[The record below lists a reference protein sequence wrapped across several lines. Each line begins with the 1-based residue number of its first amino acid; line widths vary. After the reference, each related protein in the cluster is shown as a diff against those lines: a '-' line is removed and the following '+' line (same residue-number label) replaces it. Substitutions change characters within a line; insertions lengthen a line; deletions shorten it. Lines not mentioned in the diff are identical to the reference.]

1 MSYFSKP
8 TTPNG
13 KLYIGNVKWSNDY
26 KNVMLFASA
35 AARDAFLKSHLT
47 LIKSNV
53 IFYNPNGYIDVKRK
67 IENVESINYALYIND
82 SDISDTSYCCFV
94 TNFEYIAPRTTRLY
108 VELDVFQM
116 YHYSTSYYQS
126 FIERAI
132 IDKDDD
138 AMDFNL
144 LPEPINAP
152 LIFEKELTQIGRESN
167 QESDSDVTK
176 KWQPVWV
183 LHSAS
188 YYNSLTGEYQYKGLG
203 KQNTF
208 GEYGRFIFNAS
219 DLEKLLKMYGRKGFN
234 DTLQDFS
241 DMLDETIGALTQ
253 NGKDVLKALIQG
265 IFSGG
270 VATTQGWNNM
280 TGMSTV
286 SDVFN
291 IAEYQD
297 HRDELIGLYA
307 IPRWLYDAYVAAGGE
322 GDDNTGY
329 AVNRR
334 DDVTFPMRINNS
346 SLANGYPPRNKK
358 MLSSVCRGYLLANY
372 TGLSIPFK
380 PELFTGTPSITLYG
394 ITMSTSGYQFYISN
408 YSDKQTSHGE
418 VAYASERRVG
428 YDANTGINKALA
440 LIGAGAGV
448 ASGATQ
454 MASGGMGIIT
464 GAGAV
469 GQSLVSAIDSLGTK
483 EQHFGNNGDLLRITG
498 ARPQLRWYE
507 LNPSVSEC
515 QAIDNFF
522 DMYGYTIHKHQN
534 PLKYIYTR
542 EDGAY
547 NRNKPLR
554 RYWEYIKTENINMKC
569 NAPSDYENKLK
580 AIFNSGVTIWN
591 DYDEFGDYSNT
602 NGNGTEFQS

>member
-35 AARDAFLKSHLT
+35 AARDTFLKNHLT

-53 IFYNPNGYIDVKRK
+53 IFYNPNGYIDVKKK
-67 IENVESINYALYIND
+67 IENVESINYVLYIND
-82 SDISDTSYCCFV
+82 SDISETSYCCFV

-152 LIFEKELTQIGRESN
+152 LIYEKELTQIGTTE
-167 QESDSDVTK
+167 
-176 KWQPVWV
+176 KWQPIWV

-188 YYNSLTGEYQYKGLG
+188 YYEYSDHKYYYQGIG
-203 KQNTF
+203 TDNTF
-208 GEYGRFIFNAS
+208 GEYGRFIDNIT
-219 DLEKLLKMYGRKGFN
+219 ELKTVLQNYGRKSAAEIADDVGQASGN
-234 DTLQDFS
+234 QTW
-241 DMLDETIGALTQ
+241 
-253 NGKDVLKALIQG
+253 KDWINAMFAGTAGTDVIEAVK
-265 IFSGG
+265 STTS
-270 VATTQGWNNM
+270 VA
-280 TGMSTV
+280 
-286 SDVFN
+286 DL
-291 IAEYQD
+291 QD

-307 IPRWLYDAYVAAGGE
+307 IPKWLYDEYIDGG
-322 GDDNTGY
+322 GNTNY
-329 AVNRR
+329 ATNERISVN
-334 DDVTFPMRINNS
+334 FPLTVNNLN
-346 SLANGYPPRNKK
+346 LANGYSPRNKK
-358 MLSSVCRGYLLANY
+358 ILSSVCRGYILANF
-372 TGLSIPFK
+372 TGLQIPYK
-380 PELFTGTPSITLYG
+380 PELFSGTPSITLYG
-394 ITMSTSGYQFYISN
+394 ITMSTSGYQFYISD
-408 YSDKQTSHGE
+408 YEDYQTAHGE

-428 YDANTGINKALA
+428 YDANTGINKALS

-454 MASGGMGIIT
+454 IASGGMGILTGT
-464 GAGAV
+464 GAI

-534 PLKYIYTR
+534 PLKYIYTY
-542 EDGAY
+542 EQGAY

-554 RYWEYIKTENINMKC
+554 KYWEYIKTENVNMKC
-569 NAPSDYENKLK
+569 AAPSDYENKLK
-580 AIFNSGVTIWN
+580 SIFNSGVTIWN
-591 DYDEFGDYSNT
+591 DYDEFGDYSNS
-602 NGNGTEFQS
+602 NGNGQPF

>member
-132 IDKDDD
+132 INKSDDS
-138 AMDFNL
+138 MKFNL

-152 LIFEKELTQIGRESN
+152 LIFEEELTQIGKASETES
-167 QESDSDVTK
+167 EADVRK

-188 YYNSLTGEYQYKGLG
+188 YYNDTKGEYQYKGIG
-203 KQNTF
+203 TDNTF
-208 GEYGRFIFNAS
+208 GEYGRFIDDVS
-219 DLEKLLKMYGRKGFN
+219 ELETLLKMYGRKGFN

-241 DMLDETIGALTQ
+241 DMLDETVGALTQ
-253 NGKDVLKALIQG
+253 NGKDVIKALIQG

-307 IPRWLYDAYVAAGGE
+307 IPKWLYTQYIADGG
-322 GDDNTGY
+322 NQNY
-329 AVNRR
+329 ATNKRTS
-334 DDVTFPMRINNS
+334 VTFPMSINSS
-346 SLANGYPPRNKK
+346 SLANGYSPRNKK
-358 MLSSVCRGYLLANY
+358 MLSSVCRGYLLANF
-372 TGLSIPFK
+372 TGLQIPFK
-380 PELFTGTPSITLYG
+380 PELFTATPSITLYG
-394 ITMSTSGYQFYISN
+394 ITMSTSGYQFYISD
-408 YSDKQTSHGE
+408 YEDYQTAHGE

-454 MASGGMGIIT
+454 IASGGAGIIT

-534 PLKYIYTR
+534 PLKYIYTY
-542 EDGAY
+542 ENGAY
-547 NRNKPLR
+547 NKNKPLR
-554 RYWEYIKTENINMKC
+554 RYWQYIKTENVNMKC
-569 NAPSDYENKLK
+569 AAPSDYENKLK
-580 AIFNSGVTIWN
+580 SIFNSGVTIWN

-602 NGNGTEFQS
+602 NGNGVPF

>member
-35 AARDAFLKSHLT
+35 AKRDTFLKNHLT

-53 IFYNPNGYIDVKRK
+53 IFYNPNGYIDIKKK

-138 AMDFNL
+138 SMKFNL

-152 LIFEKELTQIGRESN
+152 LIYEKELTQIGTTE
-167 QESDSDVTK
+167 

-188 YYNSLTGEYQYKGLG
+188 YYEYSDHKYYYQGIG
-203 KQNTF
+203 TNNTF
-208 GEYGRFIFNAS
+208 GEYGRFIDDIN
-219 DLEKLLKMYGRKGFN
+219 ELKTVLQNYGRKSAAEIADDVGQASGN
-234 DTLQDFS
+234 QTW
-241 DMLDETIGALTQ
+241 
-253 NGKDVLKALIQG
+253 KDWINAMFAGTAGTDVIEAVK
-265 IFSGG
+265 STTS
-270 VATTQGWNNM
+270 VA
-280 TGMSTV
+280 
-286 SDVFN
+286 DL
-291 IAEYQD
+291 QD

-307 IPRWLYDAYVAAGGE
+307 IPKWLYKEYIAEGG
-322 GDDNTGY
+322 NTNY
-329 AVNRR
+329 ATNE
-334 DDVTFPMRINNS
+334 RISINVPLTVNNS
-346 SLANGYPPRNKK
+346 NLANGYAPRNKK
-358 MLSSVCRGYLLANY
+358 MLSSVCRGYILANF
-372 TGLSIPFK
+372 TGLQIPYK
-380 PELFTGTPSITLYG
+380 PELFSGTPSITLYG
-394 ITMSTSGYQFYISN
+394 ITMSTSGYQFYISDYN
-408 YSDKQTSHGE
+408 DYQTAHGE

-428 YDANTGINKALA
+428 YDANTGINKALS

-454 MASGGMGIIT
+454 IASGGAGIIT
-464 GAGAV
+464 GAGAI

-498 ARPQLRWYE
+498 TRPQLRWYE

-534 PLKYIYTR
+534 PLKYIYTY
-542 EDGAY
+542 EQGAY
-547 NRNKPLR
+547 NKNKPLR
-554 RYWEYIKTENINMKC
+554 RYWQYIKTENVNMKC
-569 NAPSDYENKLK
+569 NAPADYENKLK
-580 AIFNSGVTIWN
+580 SIFNSGVTIWN
-591 DYDEFGDYSNT
+591 DYSEFGDYSNS
-602 NGNGTEFQS
+602 NGNGVPF

>member
-13 KLYIGNVKWSNDY
+13 KLYIGSVKWSNDY

-35 AARDAFLKSHLT
+35 EARDAFLKSHLT

-67 IENVESINYALYIND
+67 IENVERINYVLYIND

-132 IDKDDD
+132 IDKSDDS
-138 AMDFNL
+138 MKFNL
-144 LPEPINAP
+144 LPEPISTP
-152 LIFEKELTQIGRESN
+152 LIFEKELTQIGKEDAH
-167 QESDSDVTK
+167 ETEADVRA

-188 YYNSLTGEYQYKGLG
+188 YYEYSDHKYYYQGIG
-203 KQNTF
+203 TNNTF
-208 GEYGRFIFNAS
+208 GEYGRFIDDIN
-219 DLEKLLKMYGRKGFN
+219 ELKTVLQNYGRKSAAEIADDVGQASGN
-234 DTLQDFS
+234 QTW
-241 DMLDETIGALTQ
+241 
-253 NGKDVLKALIQG
+253 KDWINAMFAGTAGTDVIEAVK
-265 IFSGG
+265 STTS
-270 VATTQGWNNM
+270 VA
-280 TGMSTV
+280 
-286 SDVFN
+286 DL
-291 IAEYQD
+291 QD

-307 IPRWLYDAYVAAGGE
+307 IPNWLYTKYLADGG
-322 GDDNTGY
+322 NQNY
-329 AVNRR
+329 ATNKRTS
-334 DDVTFPMRINNS
+334 VTFPMSINAS
-346 SLANGYPPRNKK
+346 SLANGYSPRNKK
-358 MLSSVCRGYLLANY
+358 MLSSVCRSYILANY
-372 TGLSIPFK
+372 TGLQIPFR
-380 PELFTGTPSITLYG
+380 PELFNGTPKITLYG

-408 YSDKQTSHGE
+408 YEDYQTAYGE

-454 MASGGMGIIT
+454 IASGGTGILT
-464 GAGAV
+464 GAGTI
-469 GQSLVSAIDSLGTK
+469 GQSLVSTIDSLGTK

-507 LNPSVSEC
+507 VNPSVSEC

-534 PLKYIYTR
+534 PMKYIYTY
-542 EDGAY
+542 ENGAY
-547 NRNKPLR
+547 NKNKPLR
-554 RYWEYIKTENINMKC
+554 RYWQYIKTENVNMKC
-569 NAPSDYENKLK
+569 AAPSDYENKLK
-580 AIFNSGVTIWN
+580 SIFNSGVTIWN
-591 DYDEFGDYSNT
+591 DYDEFGDYSNS
-602 NGNGTEFQS
+602 NGNGQPF

>member
-35 AARDAFLKSHLT
+35 AARDTFLKSHLT

-53 IFYNPNGYIDVKRK
+53 IFYNPNGYIDVKKK
-67 IENVESINYALYIND
+67 IENVESINYVLYIND

-152 LIFEKELTQIGRESN
+152 LIYEKELTQIGTTE
-167 QESDSDVTK
+167 

-188 YYNSLTGEYQYKGLG
+188 YYEYSDHKYYYQGIG
-203 KQNTF
+203 KNNTF
-208 GEYGRFIFNAS
+208 GEYGRFIDDIN
-219 DLEKLLKMYGRKGFN
+219 ELKTVLQNYGRKSAAEIADDVGQASGN
-234 DTLQDFS
+234 KTW
-241 DMLDETIGALTQ
+241 
-253 NGKDVLKALIQG
+253 KDWINAMFAGTAGTDVIEAVK
-265 IFSGG
+265 STTS
-270 VATTQGWNNM
+270 VA
-280 TGMSTV
+280 
-286 SDVFN
+286 DL
-291 IAEYQD
+291 QD

-307 IPRWLYDAYVAAGGE
+307 IPKWLYDEYIEEGG
-322 GDDNTGY
+322 NTNY
-329 AVNRR
+329 ATNKRISVN
-334 DDVTFPMRINNS
+334 VPLTVNNS
-346 SLANGYPPRNKK
+346 NLANGYSPRNKK
-358 MLSSVCRGYLLANY
+358 MLSSVCRGYILANF
-372 TGLSIPFK
+372 TGLQIPYK
-380 PELFTGTPSITLYG
+380 PELFSGTPSITLYG
-394 ITMSTSGYQFYISN
+394 ITMSTSGYQFYISD
-408 YSDKQTSHGE
+408 YEDYQIAHGE
-418 VAYASERRVG
+418 VSYASERRVG
-428 YDANTGINKALA
+428 YDANTGINKALS

-454 MASGGMGIIT
+454 IASGGMGIIT
-464 GAGAV
+464 GAGAI

-498 ARPQLRWYE
+498 TRPQLRWYE

-515 QAIDNFF
+515 QSIDNFF

-542 EDGAY
+542 ENGAY

-554 RYWEYIKTENINMKC
+554 RYWQYIKTDSVNMKC
-569 NAPSDYENKLK
+569 NAPADYENKLK
-580 AIFNSGVTIWN
+580 SIFNSGVTIWN
-591 DYDEFGDYSNT
+591 DYSEFGDYSNS
-602 NGNGTEFQS
+602 NGNGVPFQS